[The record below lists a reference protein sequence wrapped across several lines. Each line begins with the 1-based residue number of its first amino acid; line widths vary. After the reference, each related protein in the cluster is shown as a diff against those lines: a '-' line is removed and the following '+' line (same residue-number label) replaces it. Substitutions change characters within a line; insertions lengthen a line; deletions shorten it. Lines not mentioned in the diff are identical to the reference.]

1 MKPHKHAELIKARA
15 DGADIQ
21 IQLLV
26 GNELKPEWHDDYD
39 PRWADNRKYRI
50 KPETKPDIVKCFV
63 LEVNPVLGLR
73 LNEIS
78 GFQKRTHEDWIRIVF
93 DGETAKMK
101 SVEILK

>member
-1 MKPHKHAELIKARA
+1 MKPHKYAKIIKAWA
-15 DGADIQ
+15 DGAEIEY
-21 IQLLV
+21 LRM
-26 GNELKPEWHDDYD
+26 GNEG
-39 PRWADNRKYRI
+39 WAPIFKGWSWDCDFAVQYRI
-50 KPETKPDIVKCFV
+50 KPETKPDIEKFFL
-63 LEVNPVLGLR
+63 LESNPILGLR